1 MIIIYSRK
9 NDTMVARFSAT
20 WIDKLK
26 EYYRI
31 HLNIDYDIIDCVV
44 HKYITKLEGDGFRAY
59 AMAKCSPDDVFD
71 EEIGK
76 HIARTRLI
84 NKYNRVVAGINQIL
98 IELIKSDM
106 RFLRTR
112 QRWQNM
118 PVR

>member
-26 EYYRI
+26 EYYRT
-31 HLNIDYDIIDCVV
+31 HLNIDDDIIDCVV
-44 HKYITKLEGDGFRAY
+44 YKYITKAEGDGFRAY
-59 AMAKCSPDDVFD
+59 AMAKCSPEDTFD

-76 HIARTRLI
+76 HIAKTRLM
-84 NKYNRVVAGINQIL
+84 NKYNKVVRRINQIL

-112 QRWQNM
+112 QR
-118 PVR
+118 RS

>member
-9 NDTMVARFSAT
+9 NDTMIARFSAT

-26 EYYRI
+26 EYYRT
-31 HLNIDYDIIDCVV
+31 HLNIDDDIIDCVV
-44 HKYITKLEGDGFRAY
+44 HKYITKVEGDGFRAY

-76 HIARTRLI
+76 QIAKNRLM
-84 NKYNRVVAGINQIL
+84 NKYNRIVRRINEIL

-112 QRWQNM
+112 QRM
-118 PVR
+118 S